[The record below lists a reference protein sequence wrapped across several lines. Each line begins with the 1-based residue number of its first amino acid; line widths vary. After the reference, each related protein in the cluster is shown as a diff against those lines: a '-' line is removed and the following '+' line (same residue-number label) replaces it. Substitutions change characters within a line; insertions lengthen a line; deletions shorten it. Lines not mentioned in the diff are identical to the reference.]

1 MPKPTIMVV
10 DDDSGTRETLSDILA
25 DWDYQV
31 TTFAKGKTAI
41 KAFIQSPVDILLIDI
56 GLPDISGLEVLQ
68 QVRENK
74 PDVAVVIMTGYAA
87 LENAVQ
93 AINRGASAYIVKPIN
108 VEALKAILKKA
119 LREVRLSQENER
131 LIDRLQLTN
140 RSLDAA
146 KKKLETTNRDLESL
160 TLAMR
165 EAKEKIQQS
174 ANIKSEFTSMVSHEL
189 RTPLTIIKGS
199 IDLVLGGIDG
209 PVNPQQVKH
218 LAMAKRNIDRL
229 ARLINDVLDFQKL
242 EVGRMEFE
250 RQPIDMNELA
260 HKLIDEFVIPAK
272 KKGLDI
278 KGELSEQ
285 LPLAIGDID
294 KVSQVLV
301 NFLNNAIKFSERG
314 QIVVATKG
322 MENGVQIEVR
332 DQGVGIKEDDLSK
345 LFQSFSQLNTG
356 GSRSTGGTGLG
367 LAIAKKIIEGQGGRI
382 GVESVC
388 GRGSTFWFTLPLS
401 INDKENSHSR

>member
-1 MPKPTIMVV
+1 MTKPTIMVV

-31 TTFAKGKTAI
+31 FTFARGDVAV
-41 KAFIQSPVDILLIDI
+41 KAFIQSPVDVLLIDI
-56 GLPDISGLEVLQ
+56 GLPDMSGLEVLQ

-140 RSLDAA
+140 RNLDVA
-146 KKKLETTNRDLESL
+146 KKKLETTNRDLEVL
-160 TLAMR
+160 TLEMR
-165 EAKEKIQQS
+165 EAKEKIQES

-209 PVNPQQVKH
+209 PVNPKQVKH
-218 LAMAKRNIDRL
+218 LEMAKRNIDRL

-250 RQPIDMNELA
+250 LLSLDMNELA
-260 HKLIDEFVIPAK
+260 HKLVDEFIVPAK
-272 KKGLDI
+272 KKGLEI
-278 KGELSEQ
+278 KGEFSEH
-285 LPLAIGDID
+285 LPLARGDID

-301 NFLNNAIKFSERG
+301 NFINNAIKFSERG
-314 QIVVATKG
+314 QITVATQRL
-322 MENGVQIEVR
+322 ENGVQIEVR
-332 DQGVGIKEDDLSK
+332 DQGLGIKKEDLPK
-345 LFQSFSQLNTG
+345 LFQSFSQLTTG

-367 LAIAKKIIEGQGGRI
+367 LAIAKKIIEGQGGKI

-388 GRGSTFWFTLPLS
+388 GQGSTFWFTLPL
-401 INDKENSHSR
+401 NGKENSHS